1 MFRYSKAV
9 VYTVIAILLCGLPP
23 LWLIKDPALDT
34 ATMLRM
40 TVGCIFAVSYLL
52 YRHVSCVQRVSLE
65 QGHLYMEGR
74 DKAVHAGREYK
85 MVYRSTFLVFAGF
98 QIISR
103 AWRPETGMIVYR
115 NTTRYVPFMS
125 LFDRIFPASNANR
138 QVLFFGA
145 WKRASG
151 EVVPDGDIQR
161 QIESSCAQE
170 GLAIK
175 DVSIEPELLACVALV
190 MFLAWIALR

>member
-9 VYTVIAILLCGLPP
+9 VYTVIAILLCGLLP
-23 LWLIKDPALDT
+23 LWMVQDPSLNRKT
-34 ATMLRM
+34 IIWM
-40 TVGCIFAVSYLL
+40 TVGCVFVVSYLL
-52 YRHVSCVQRVSLE
+52 YRHASCVQRVSLE

-125 LFDRIFPASNANR
+125 LLDRIFPASNANR

-151 EVVPDGDIQR
+151 EVAPDGDIQR

-170 GLAIK
+170 GLTIK
-175 DVSIEPELLACVALV
+175 DVSIEPELLACVVFMALIFWV
-190 MFLAWIALR
+190 FFR